1 MTRDE
6 MIKRIE
12 SALRR
17 AERTIVE
24 LRKELKKLRGE
35 G

>member
-6 MIKRIE
+6 MIKRVE

-17 AERTIVE
+17 AEHAIVE
-24 LRKELKKLRGE
+24 LRKELKRLRGE

>member
-17 AERTIVE
+17 AERAIIE